1 MKKSNILI
9 ILILIGIIA
18 FVSVS
23 VLLKEQPKEALD
35 TSTVYPIQLNNLQE
49 IISDIYKENFESKS
63 NPFYSYEILGIDDE
77 KFYLRYYL
85 WIAVDE
91 FDKNLNLYNS
101 YSFPLMLVFDKDF
114 NPDSDEQ
121 SVYYLD
127 DLPDKSKLI
136 RYFYP
141 KLDFFDI
148 GEMQQNFP
156 LEIRRII
163 LQSPIEEHQHRMTSL
178 TENNLW
184 QAKKFYGIEK

>member
-23 VLLKEQPKEALD
+23 VLLKEQPKEVLD